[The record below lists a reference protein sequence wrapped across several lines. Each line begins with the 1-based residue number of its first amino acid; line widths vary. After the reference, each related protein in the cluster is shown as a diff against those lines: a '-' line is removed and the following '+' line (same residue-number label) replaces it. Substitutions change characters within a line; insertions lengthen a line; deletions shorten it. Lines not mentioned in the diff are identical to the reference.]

1 MSKLNPAKKQSLS
14 EYIRT
19 TSEPKKKEYVALSIR
34 VTPALHLRLEKLTY
48 RLGGISQNELF
59 NKLLEKV
66 CAEEG
71 V

>member
-1 MSKLNPAKKQSLS
+1 MAKPDPKKQSLS
-14 EYIRT
+14 EYIRQ
-19 TSEPKKKEYVALSIR
+19 TSDPKKKEYVALSIR
-34 VTPALHLRLEKLTY
+34 ISPVLHARLEKLTH

-66 CAEEG
+66 CVEEG